1 MKDKVY
7 RIVVDTWRLALKYN
21 FRKMG
26 DRDWE
31 DFIRNGQKLVLR
43 YRADSAAMQ
52 RLCRDIL
59 DAFQRFYINTT
70 EERR

>member
-31 DFIRNGQKLVLR
+31 DFIRNEKTGFKVP
-43 YRADSAAMQ
+43 
-52 RLCRDIL
+52 CR
-59 DAFQRFYINTT
+59 
-70 EERR
+70 